1 MTDVIFLQRA
11 IDLAIRYS
19 ADGQH
24 GPFGAV
30 IVKDGDII
38 AEGWNQ
44 VVAFND
50 PTAHAEIMAIRTAC
64 RQLETHHLNG
74 CTIYAS
80 CEPCPM
86 CLSAIYWARIST
98 VVYAAS
104 HRDAAKAGFDDF
116 FLYNE
121 IKSSWMERKIKSHR
135 GLEQE
140 GQAVFKKWL
149 QNPERI
155 NY

>member
-1 MTDVIFLQRA
+1 MTDANFLQRA
-11 IDLAIRYS
+11 IDLATIHSVNGR
-19 ADGQH
+19 H

-30 IVKDGDII
+30 VVKDGDII

-44 VVAFND
+44 VVAFHD
-50 PTAHAEIMAIRTAC
+50 PTAHAEIIAIRAAC

-86 CLSAIYWARIST
+86 CLSAIYWARIDT
-98 VVYAAS
+98 VVFAAS
-104 HRDAAKAGFDDF
+104 HKDAARAGFDDS
-116 FLYNE
+116 FLYKE
-121 IKSSWMERKIKSHR
+121 MAISWVERKIKSHQ
-135 GLEQE
+135 GLERE
-140 GQAVFKKWL
+140 GRVVFEKWIE
-149 QNPERI
+149 NPAKV